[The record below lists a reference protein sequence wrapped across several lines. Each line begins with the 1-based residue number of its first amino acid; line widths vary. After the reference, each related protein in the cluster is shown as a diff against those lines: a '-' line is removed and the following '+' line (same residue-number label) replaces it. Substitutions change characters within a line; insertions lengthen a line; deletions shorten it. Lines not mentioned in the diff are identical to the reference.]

1 MEPIRSNNPNL
12 QPPPQPFG
20 INSNMQIPPQ
30 TQQQGFLMS
39 PPPGFRPGMV
49 MIPQPMMSQSN
60 MNAPIQQQGQPQQP
74 KIPLMANSTMGH
86 STFLSSNASRPN
98 NNTRR
103 ETDPSPTTSPATTT
117 TTSTT
122 TTRKPFQELPLGII
136 QILNCKRNL
145 LFKLYRFNNPAIL
158 YISVCRCRQ
167 TRI

>member
-145 LFKLYRFNNPAIL
+145 L